1 MTTIPDYELLPSP
14 AELTAEHPVPSQVI
28 DEIRE
33 HRSEITDV
41 LNGRDGRVL
50 AVVGPCS
57 VHDPVAVLDYA
68 ERLAKAAEPMKD
80 HLLVVLRAYLEKPRT
95 GVGWKGLLHDPWLDG
110 SEDIAGGLRT
120 GRRFLTMAAE
130 SGLPLAGEF
139 VEPMLAPYVSDLL
152 SYGAIGARTVSSQ
165 SHRELASQLPMPIGI
180 KNGLDGDLSVAT
192 AAIHCARTAQRHP
205 AVNEHGA
212 LVVRSSPGNPAAHL
226 ILRGTA
232 AGANY
237 DPENVDAAIE
247 GLRAT
252 KSLDRVV
259 VDASHGNSRKD
270 HRRQG
275 GVVADIARRIACGE
289 RGIAGIMMES
299 FLEAGRQDHPAPY
312 GVSITDA
319 CLDLGSTVSVLES
332 LADSVRLG
340 RSVVLG

>member
-1 MTTIPDYELLPSP
+1 VTTVPDHELLPSP
-14 AELTAEHPVPSQVI
+14 AELAAEHPVPARLT

-33 HRSEITDV
+33 HRSAIVDV

-68 ERLAKAAEPMKD
+68 VRLAASTEPLKD

-95 GVGWKGLLHDPWLDG
+95 AVGWKGLLHDPWLDG
-110 SEDIAGGLRT
+110 SEDIAGGLRI
-120 GRRFLTMAAE
+120 GRRFLLMAAE
-130 SGLPLAGEF
+130 TGLPLAGEF
-139 VEPMLAPYVSDLL
+139 VEPMLAPYLSDLL
-152 SYGAIGARTVSSQ
+152 SYGAIGARTVASQ
-165 SHRELASQLPMPIGI
+165 PHRELASRLPMPIGI
-180 KNGLDGDLSVAT
+180 KNGLDGDLSVAA
-192 AAIHCARTAQRHP
+192 AAIHCAGTAQRHP

-232 AGANY
+232 AGTNY
-237 DPENVDAAIE
+237 DSASVDAAIG

-275 GVVADIARRIACGE
+275 GVVADIAGRIACGE

-299 FLEAGRQDHPAPY
+299 FLEGGRQDHPAPY

-319 CLDLGSTVSVLES
+319 CLDLSSTISVLES
-332 LADSVRLG
+332 LADAVRLG
-340 RSVVLG
+340 RSIAAG

>member
-14 AELTAEHPVPSQVI
+14 AELAVEHPVPVRLAT
-28 DEIRE
+28 EIQD
-33 HRSEITDV
+33 HRSAITDV

-57 VHDPVAVLDYA
+57 VHDPAAVLEYA
-68 ERLAKAAEPMKD
+68 GRLAESTRPMKD

-95 GVGWKGLLHDPWLDG
+95 AVGWKGLIHDPWLDG
-110 SEDIAGGLRT
+110 SEDIAGGLRA
-120 GRRFLTMAAE
+120 GRGFLIAAAE

-139 VEPMLAPYVSDLL
+139 VEPMLAPHLSDLL

-165 SHRELASQLPMPIGI
+165 SHRELASALPMPIGI
-180 KNGLDGDLSVAT
+180 KNGLDGDLTVAT

-212 LVVRSSPGNPAAHL
+212 LVVRKSPGNPSAHL

-232 AGANY
+232 AGTNY
-237 DPENVDAAIE
+237 DSENVDAAIE

-252 KSLDRVV
+252 NSLDRVV

-270 HRRQG
+270 HRRQP
-275 GVVADIARRIACGE
+275 GVVADIASRIACGE
-289 RGIAGIMMES
+289 RGIAGVMLES
-299 FLEAGRQDHPAPY
+299 FLEAGREDHPAPY
-312 GVSITDA
+312 GVSITDS
-319 CLDLGSTVSVLES
+319 CLDLNSTVSVLES
-332 LADSVRLG
+332 LADAVRVG